1 MTSSLYW
8 EKGKIQIDFLPKD
21 KIEKFLNGNR
31 NISTALPLPK
41 RFIQEFLASVELED
55 KNVSKLSSEEKEKLK
70 VKAQL
75 LNFFL
80 LYSYYLIFCLD

>member
-1 MTSSLYW
+1 MLIKDFSGPAVLTSSLYW

-41 RFIQEFLASVELED
+41 RFIQEFLSSVDLED
-55 KNVSKLSSEEKEKLK
+55 KSCSKTNTARFRKIKTSKKL
-70 VKAQL
+70 
-75 LNFFL
+75 
-80 LYSYYLIFCLD
+80 